1 MNALHQHMID
11 SYRATAHGTRL
22 PPRPGTLDWQA
33 TRELASQAPLA
44 RRRRRSLRERWAG
57 RGGSGERG

>member
-11 SYRATAHGTRL
+11 SYRATGHGTRI

-33 TRELASQAPLA
+33 ARELVSQAALP

-57 RGGSGERG
+57 RRGRGEPG